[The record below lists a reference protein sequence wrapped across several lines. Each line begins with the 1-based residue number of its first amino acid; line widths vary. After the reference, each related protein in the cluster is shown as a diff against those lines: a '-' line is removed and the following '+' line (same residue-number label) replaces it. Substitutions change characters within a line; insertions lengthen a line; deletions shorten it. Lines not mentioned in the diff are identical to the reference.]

1 MDKIKIKPGDI
12 IYIPIYD
19 DAIHPEESFVGKDK
33 VFDVGEK
40 GIYLNCNE
48 GCADFWSYDEIG
60 KTIFLTEEDAQK
72 ELLCMI
78 ARG

>member
-1 MDKIKIKPGDI
+1 MSKAIDIKPGDK

-19 DAIHPEESFVGKDK
+19 DACPEESCVGEDEA
-33 VFDVGEK
+33 FDVGEK
-40 GIYLNCNE
+40 GIYLNCDG
-48 GCADFWSYDEIG
+48 GCAEFFSFDEVG
-60 KTIFLTEEDAQK
+60 KNFFTSKDEAEK